1 MITRRFVLTGL
12 VAAPAVIAADKL
24 MKAHSMPE
32 RYATVYG
39 VGWDLEVIEHP
50 IWQPM
55 SVAHFGGTPAIDQF
69 REVTAFVH
77 AFSTK
82 PMPEP
87 VRLAHWHRDIISD
100 PLSRFRYEVDQ
111 FGFLIG
117 PDHDPHGDKPLRYF
131 VCDMEERVRRNRDPN
146 DIWYFD
152 RAAKEDEK
160 PRWAKYDYVNHSR
173 KLGRDEA

>member
-12 VAAPAVIAADKL
+12 IAAPAVVAADKL
-24 MKAHSMPE
+24 MKVYSLPE

-39 VGWDLEVIEHP
+39 VGWDFEVIEHS
-50 IWQPM
+50 IWHPM
-55 SVAHFGGTPAIDQF
+55 SVAYFGGTPAIDQF
-69 REVTAFVH
+69 REVTDWVYAFPVE
-77 AFSTK
+77 
-82 PMPEP
+82 PMPDPRKYNAKDQP
-87 VRLAHWHRDIISD
+87 VTD
-100 PLSRFRYEVDQ
+100 PLDRFRYKINQ

-160 PRWAKYDYVNHSR
+160 PHWAKYDYVNHSR
-173 KLGRDEA
+173 KLGRDKA